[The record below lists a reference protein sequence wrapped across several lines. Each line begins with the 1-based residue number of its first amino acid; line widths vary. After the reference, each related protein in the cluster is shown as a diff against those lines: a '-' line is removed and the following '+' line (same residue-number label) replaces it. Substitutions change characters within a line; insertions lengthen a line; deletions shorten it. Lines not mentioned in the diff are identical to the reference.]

1 MARPRKDAAG
11 PSAEQR
17 IHQAFWELIAEMPLE
32 RITVG
37 DLAARAGCNRGT
49 FYYYYDDIYALL
61 DAVID
66 ANLPKELPSFLF
78 SHFTGA
84 SASPASDR
92 ELSLALRTYQPKV
105 DHLCLLLANG
115 SSYMVNRRVKGAIMG
130 LWAKVL
136 TGERG
141 ELEGDARIVLEFVVS
156 GILGLMAYR
165 AETDMRVT
173 VDEIVRALAP
183 ELPDALAPKLRK
195 LLAVDGVPDRFLPL
209 KNEH

>member
-92 ELSLALRTYQPKV
+92 EPRSP
-105 DHLCLLLANG
+105 CG
-115 SSYMVNRRVKGAIMG
+115 
-130 LWAKVL
+130 
-136 TGERG
+136 
-141 ELEGDARIVLEFVVS
+141 RINPRWITCACCWRMDRPTWS
-156 GILGLMAYR
+156 
-165 AETDMRVT
+165 T
-173 VDEIVRALAP
+173 V
-183 ELPDALAPKLRK
+183 
-195 LLAVDGVPDRFLPL
+195 G
-209 KNEH
+209 